1 MRGTSRAVRTFG
13 VRPVRIGPARLADE
27 NLRFSGRNLMRRV
40 LRGTRREGRSVH
52 RCLRAVR
59 TFGVHL
65 VRIAPVR
72 LAHQNP
78 RSSGRSLVLR
88 VER

>member
-1 MRGTSRAVRTFG
+1 M
-13 VRPVRIGPARLADE
+13 
-27 NLRFSGRNLMRRV
+27 
-40 LRGTRREGRSVH
+40 
-52 RCLRAVR
+52 R

-72 LAHQNP
+72 LAGQNP
-78 RSSGRSLVLR
+78 RFSGRKVRIAPVRLAHQNLRFSGRNLVLR

>member
-27 NLRFSGRNLMRRV
+27 NLRFSGRNMMRRV
-40 LRGTRREGRSVH
+40 LHGTRRIDRSVH
-52 RCLRAVR
+52 RRSRAVR
-59 TFGVHL
+59 TFGVRP
-65 VRIAPVR
+65 VRIGPAR

-78 RSSGRSLVLR
+78 RFSGRGLVLR
-88 VER
+88 VE